1 MNVAV
6 RPVSTVKKTGMR
18 IAGVGNAMPEHRF
31 AQADIAAALQ
41 QLWQGQLKQP
51 KLLDRMHQR
60 AGVDH
65 RHLAYPMERYSQFG
79 SWGEMNDAWIAAAEE
94 LGERALD
101 NALAHA
107 GLERQDLD
115 ALFVVSI
122 TGIASPSLD
131 ARLINRMGLPRG
143 LKRTPIF
150 GVGCVG
156 GALGLTRA
164 ADYVLAYPTQNAAL
178 LSVELCSLTLQ
189 RSDLST
195 ANLLSAALFGDGAAA
210 AIVSGAQSQAAGGIG
225 LQTPRLAGPRVLGSA
240 SAFYNDSQHIM
251 GWDIS
256 EEGFRIVLS
265 AELPDFI
272 RARLPGDVDAF
283 LARFGLQRSD
293 IGNWVIHTGGP
304 KVLEAIQDS
313 LALPEDALA
322 ASWDSLRQCG
332 NLSSASVLLV
342 LEDTMKNRMPPPG
355 TLGVLMAMGPGFCS
369 EMLLL
374 QW

>member
-6 RPVSTVKKTGMR
+6 RPVSTVNKTGMR
-18 IAGVGNAMPEHRF
+18 IAGVGSAMPAHRF
-31 AQADIAAALQ
+31 PQAQIAAALQ
-41 QLWQGQLKQP
+41 ELWQGQLKQP
-51 KLLDRMHQR
+51 KLLDRMHER

-65 RHLAYPMERYSQFG
+65 RHLAYPMERYPAFA
-79 SWGEMNDAWIAAAEE
+79 SWGEMNDAWIEAAED
-94 LGERALD
+94 LGARALD
-101 NALAHA
+101 AALAHA
-107 GLERQDLD
+107 GLDRQSLD

-210 AIVSGAQSQAAGGIG
+210 AIVSGAQSKAAGGVG
-225 LQTPRLAGPRVLGSA
+225 RHGSRAPGPRILGSA

-272 RARLPGDVDAF
+272 RARLPADVDGF
-283 LARFGLQRSD
+283 LARFGLTRAD

-313 LALPEDALA
+313 LALPDDALA

-342 LEDTMKNRMPPPG
+342 LEDTMKNRVPPPG